1 MEKRHIL
8 TTLTAVALLSSS
20 AMSHAFSLSDVASA
34 FGGEKSD
41 QVATQIAE
49 NPLTKALVSDLGV
62 KPEQAAGGAGALL
75 AMATSE
81 LTGPQGKELTQLI
94 PGAEKLTDSLPLG
107 LGQLLGSKEN
117 IDKVF
122 SLLGMKPEMVNQFV
136 PVVTQF
142 LGEQGASNELLGALS
157 NIWSPAAPVAAK

>member
-62 KPEQAAGGAGALL
+62 KPEQAAGGAGA
-75 AMATSE
+75 AASVVRGIREVAWPGDDAIVIHNVGWSE
-81 LTGPQGKELTQLI
+81 NHNSLIELIRLSACQ
-94 PGAEKLTDSLPLG
+94 
-107 LGQLLGSKEN
+107 
-117 IDKVF
+117 
-122 SLLGMKPEMVNQFV
+122 VNGV
-136 PVVTQF
+136 HIVHHN
-142 LGEQGASNELLGALS
+142 L
-157 NIWSPAAPVAAK
+157 